1 MSRGWLLN
9 RGLKNRFH
17 GVLCAGFNYQ
27 KYSNLPENYET
38 ELMTEIKLNESN
50 NHRISDEIYNLET
63 ARKFHPSPEE

>member
-1 MSRGWLLN
+1 MP
-9 RGLKNRFH
+9 
-17 GVLCAGFNYQ
+17 GFNHQ
-27 KYSNLPENYET
+27 KYSNLPEKYET